1 MRYLALGLTL
11 LASFSPFSPSSFAS
25 SFASSFDSVVQAK
38 GQPERLLLNGRDGRD
53 GGQGRDGYH
62 GSDGSNGYCRTERDR
77 ADGGDGQDGGNGD
90 DGDRGENGS
99 SGGDVL
105 VQFEDPS
112 HLRMIYIQAL
122 GGEGGRG
129 GPGGYGGRGGRGGY
143 GCNGGRNG
151 FDGRDGRNGYVGS
164 NGSQGAD
171 GTLYIKRGFEELL
184 PSATD
189 VSISLRQLFAETTT
203 IRKNFWLEKSG
214 ARTLLAPGSVVSNR
228 YFDYQRTTTLFVKGI
243 LTSDQKLSEEIL
255 GQRLSVRFNSAYTEP
270 EITFNNDRIIVFLSR
285 EQEGDTF
292 TYKIDSIYNSDD
304 YFHFRAGIRG
314 EIGNNRRILLSDLKT
329 NWKALPTTLQVR
341 IRGGSTFAVPSG
353 AIRVSPYGPEILIA
367 KVPGLSR
374 YEGQSVSAE
383 VVMTRNL
390 KGRMLVRSF
399 GVKDGL

>member
-1 MRYLALGLTL
+1 MRYLALGLALLSPLTL
-11 LASFSPFSPSSFAS
+11 FSTDSLASY
-25 SFASSFDSVVQAK
+25 DSVVLAK
-38 GQPERLLLNGRDGRD
+38 GQPERLMMNGRDGRD
-53 GGQGRDGYH
+53 GGQGRDGYN
-62 GSDGSNGYCRTERDR
+62 GSDGSNGYCRTEKDR

-90 DGDRGENGS
+90 DGDRGENGA
-99 SGGDVL
+99 SGGSVL
-105 VQFEDPS
+105 LQFEDPA
-112 HLRMIYIQAL
+112 HLKLIYIQAI

-151 FDGRDGRNGYVGS
+151 FDGRDGRNGYTGS

-171 GTLYIKRGFEELL
+171 GTLYLRKGFDPIL

-189 VSISLRQLFAETTT
+189 VTITLKQLFAGTTT
-203 IRKNFWLEKSG
+203 IRKNFWQEKSG
-214 ARTLLAPGSVVSNR
+214 ARALLAPGSVVSSS
-228 YFDYQRTTTLFVKGI
+228 YYEYQRTVTLFVKGI
-243 LTSDQKLSEEIL
+243 LTSDQKLTEEIL
-255 GQRLSVRFNSAYTEP
+255 GQQIGVRFNSSFTEP
-270 EITFNNDRIIVFLSR
+270 EITFYNDRIIVFLSR

-292 TYKIDSIYNSDD
+292 LYKIDSIYNSDD

-314 EIGNNRRILLSDLKT
+314 EIGTNRRILLSDLKT

-341 IRGGSTFAVPSG
+341 IRGGSTFNVPSS
-353 AIRVSPYGPEILIA
+353 AIRISPYGPEILIA

-374 YEGQSVSAE
+374 YEGQSVNAE

-399 GVKDGL
+399 EVKDGL